1 MRHSIEEKQAG
12 AEAAL
17 WLAGKSGN
25 AIMKETQIQQKKR
38 ITHGSVKNAKT
49 TEQGDGVENSWS

>member
-25 AIMKETQIQQKKR
+25 AIMKATEIQQKKGN
-38 ITHGSVKNAKT
+38 THGSGKNAKQLSN
-49 TEQGDGVENSWS
+49 EMD